1 MRLDV
6 TCLKCGSVK
15 YYVKTVVLPEKN
27 KVLKL
32 HFGTYY
38 LKVCAECGFVEIY
51 AAEIVDKDKEK
62 VENEIPN
69 PEV

>member
-6 TCLKCGSVK
+6 TCLKCASVK

-62 VENEIPN
+62 VQNEIPN

>member
-1 MRLDV
+1 MKLDV
-6 TCLKCGSVK
+6 TCLKCRSVK

-27 KVLKL
+27 RVLKL

-38 LKVCAECGFVEIY
+38 LKICAECGFVEMY
-51 AAEIVDKDKEK
+51 AAEIVDKDKEALK
-62 VENEIPN
+62 SEIIN